1 MREKDYLARLTR
13 TARWRLPTKEADDII
28 EDYTELLMID
38 FRPYEDQIGR
48 ASCRERVCRI
58 V

>member
-38 FRPYEDQIGR
+38 FRPYEDL
-48 ASCRERVCRI
+48 CRD
-58 V
+58 

>member
-28 EDYTELLMID
+28 ECFTEEHMD
-38 FRPYEDQIGR
+38 EF
-48 ASCRERVCRI
+48 
-58 V
+58 